1 MTDEIRTYAE
11 LRRRMHEALAA
22 QHPEWIEPGG
32 ESPML
37 DLYDERLAEL
47 LDRFHAPTDRAV
59 A

>member
-11 LRRRMHEALAA
+11 LRRRMHEAMAA
-22 QHPEWIEPGG
+22 QHPEWIEPNG

-47 LDRFHAPTDRAV
+47 LDRFHTQSDQAV

>member
-11 LRRRMHEALAA
+11 LRRRMHEALVA
-22 QHPEWIEPGG
+22 QHPEWIEPSG

-47 LDRFHAPTDRAV
+47 LDRFHTRTSQAA